1 MSKKSRKQ
9 IREARVAK
17 HMETYKDDFYGWD
30 SQEVLEPGCL
40 ALSSSAVKN
49 KIYPKKAIDKAK
61 KALKKALKTIKTLK
75 SKRSNKT
82 KVVPKGGKRRRRKK
96 TRKNKSKKKR
106 RRRRKNQK

>member
-9 IREARVAK
+9 RREDRVAK

-30 SQEVLEPGCL
+30 SQEVLEPGCF

-61 KALKKALKTIKTLK
+61 KVLKKALKTIKTLK
-75 SKRSNKT
+75 SKRSRSNKT

-106 RRRRKNQK
+106 RRRK